1 MHGQDKDGEDRR
13 NLTRGHIRVMH
24 ILGLSMNIQNIGILN
39 KRNADSAYQKNE
51 ALIFH
56 VYRMQGKTS
65 SWICYDSPPGDS
77 GY

>member
-39 KRNADSAYQKNE
+39 KRNAEQCLPK
-51 ALIFH
+51 
-56 VYRMQGKTS
+56 K
-65 SWICYDSPPGDS
+65 
-77 GY
+77 